1 MGVLVSRGYV
11 NSTYTLK
18 FGGIPDTDIYHIAN
32 NKWILDNYEVCISG
46 NTDDNRCPSMDQ
58 LYLCPTTTTTTLAPT
73 TTTTTLAPTTTTTT
87 LAPTTTTTTT
97 SIVLTHDLLDTGNTL
112 DMNLACSILN
122 TIVGPCFTYQSEGL
136 LPTNGM
142 IIYLINTGGVLSV
155 PLTQSIG
162 WTRGIMWLQVTK
174 YVIQL
179 ENIDGSISNYQLCSV
194 TTTTTTAGPT
204 TTTTTETPTTTTT
217 TTSGPTT
224 TTTTETPTTTTTTT
238 AGPTTTTTLA
248 PTTTTTTATPTT
260 TTTTTITN
268 ILNLDVAPDYP
279 VDYPT
284 YVDMAWWSTRN
295 NTSGTLSPIAVTY
308 TNSTN
313 TGNDTGNLT
322 ILNGYSASNVSVISI
337 SYQKDY
343 VGYTATCVFTNNPP
357 YTDYT
362 VGTTGSVY
370 IPPMTAPT
378 TTTTTAAPTTTTT
391 TEAPTTTTTTEAP
404 TTTTTTEAPTT
415 TTTTE
420 APTTT
425 TTTEAPT
432 TTTTTTLTPVI
443 FGFDGGGNLNFG
455 DLGNAFV
462 SFTITINAYA
472 SQEWWCDY
480 PPPGYADYSYTIN
493 ASNIAGTV
501 NINTASSGNP
511 NPSGS
516 DSKNMSTGGYI
527 GNATTQS
534 SSITGSGSQGNLC
547 GNSNGSVQLTLSS
560 ILLNNPDGNVSI
572 GTTSIQIG

>member
-194 TTTTTTAGPT
+194 TTTTTTPTTTTTLAPT

-415 TTTTE
+415 TTTT
-420 APTTT
+420 
-425 TTTEAPT
+425 
-432 TTTTTTLTPVI
+432 TLTPVI

-455 DLGNAFV
+455 DLGNASI

-472 SQEWWCDY
+472 SQEWWCDF
-480 PPPGYADYSYTIN
+480 PPSGYADYSYTIN
-493 ASNIAGTV
+493 ASNIFGTLSV
-501 NINTASSGNP
+501 TNASSGNP
-511 NPSGS
+511 NPSMS
-516 DSKNMSTGGYI
+516 DSSNMSTGGYI